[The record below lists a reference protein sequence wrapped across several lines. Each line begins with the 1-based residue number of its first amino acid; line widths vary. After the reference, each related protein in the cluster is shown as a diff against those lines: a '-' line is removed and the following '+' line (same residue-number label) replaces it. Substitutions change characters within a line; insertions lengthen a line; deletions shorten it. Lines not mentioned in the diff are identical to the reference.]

1 MPEPEAALRTLA
13 RNVRT
18 ARTRAGLSLEEL
30 GRRAKVS
37 KGALVGLEK
46 AQGNPNF
53 ATLVRLADT
62 LGVSVSA
69 LLEDP
74 ARNRVRV
81 VSAGNVAPLWA
92 GEHGGEARLML
103 TTTGAAPAEIW
114 RWRLEP
120 GEEYTSHPHQA
131 GVVET
136 VSVTGGRMT
145 LVVDGTE
152 HPVGEGQTA
161 TFDGDAPHTYRCA
174 GTVACHLVMTVH
186 LPPGP
191 GPTA

>member
-1 MPEPEAALRTLA
+1 MTETEAALRTLA
-13 RNVRT
+13 NNVRA
-18 ARTRAGLSLEEL
+18 ARARAGLSLDEL

-69 LLEDP
+69 LMEGP
-74 ARNRVRV
+74 AQGRVRV
-81 VSAGNVAPLWA
+81 VSADTVMPLWE
-92 GEHGGEARLML
+92 GEQGSEARLML
-103 TTTGAAPAEIW
+103 TTSGPAPVEVW
-114 RWRLEP
+114 RWRLQP
-120 GEEYTSHPHQA
+120 GEEYPSHPHQA

-136 VSVTGGRMT
+136 VSVTEGRMV
-145 LVVDGTE
+145 LVVDRTE
-152 HPVGEGQTA
+152 HPVEAGQTA
-161 TFDGDAPHTYRCA
+161 TFDGDSPHTYCGA
-174 GTVACHLVMTVH
+174 GDTTCHLIMTVH

-191 GPTA
+191 TPTS